1 MKTTILLLS
10 IFTTMHLCAQT
21 KTIYG
26 KFIKND
32 GTRIKGTS
40 TMKGYEDQLIITNYT
55 GGTDNSATIE
65 IEVPT
70 NTYIAEFRNLMNTP
84 PARSTVAKPA
94 PTVIKPIVATKL
106 PERTIPVQQQPAPQ
120 IARVDISVTNRTG
133 NYMPVLS
140 NQIILEDVKVESC
153 TDNAA
158 SGTSNIKLKAT
169 RIGWVYCST
178 DAVTG
183 KALPPRKSGWDTA
196 SGQSWTGF

>member
-1 MKTTILLLS
+1 MKTTLLLLT
-10 IFTTMHLCAQT
+10 IFTTTSLFAQT

-65 IEVPT
+65 IEVPV
-70 NTYIAEFRNLMNTP
+70 NTYIADFRNLMNTT
-84 PARSTVAKPA
+84 PAKTVVAKPA
-94 PTVIKPIVATKL
+94 TTVIKPSGAAKL
-106 PERTIPVQQQPAPQ
+106 PERTMPVQQQPALQ
-120 IARVDISVTNRTG
+120 IARVDISVTNRIS
-133 NYMPVLS
+133 NYMPTLS

-158 SGTSNIKLKAT
+158 SGTSKIKLKAT
-169 RIGWVYCST
+169 RIGWIYYST